1 MFSIP
6 ALLKEIRHETNLS
19 QDKLAEKLWV
29 SSILIAMIETKQRE
43 PSKQFINILA
53 KKLRIS
59 PFSIMPFL
67 SNDDCIYEE
76 LSIIE
81 RKIYDLWIK
90 LQKDL
95 IKNRS
100 KYLINEQAT
109 VS

>member
-6 ALLKEIRHETNLS
+6 EFLKEIRHETNLS
-19 QDKLAEKLWV
+19 QDKFAEKLWV
-29 SSILIAMIETKQRE
+29 SSVLIAMIETRQRE
-43 PSKQFINILA
+43 PSKQFITILA
-53 KKLRIS
+53 NKLKIS

-67 SNDDCIYEE
+67 SSDDCDYEE

-81 RKIYDLWIK
+81 KKIYDLWIK

-100 KYLINEQAT
+100 KYLTDEQPAI
-109 VS
+109 S